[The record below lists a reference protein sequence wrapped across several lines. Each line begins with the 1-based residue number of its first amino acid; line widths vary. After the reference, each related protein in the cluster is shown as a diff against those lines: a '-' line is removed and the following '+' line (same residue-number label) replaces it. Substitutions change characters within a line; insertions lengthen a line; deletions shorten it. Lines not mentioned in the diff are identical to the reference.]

1 MDKIWF
7 VTGSATGIGAGIAK
21 AAIDAGDTVVATDV
35 NLERLEKTYAP
46 YGDKVLPLRL
56 DITDPDQA
64 KTALDETLSVFGRVD
79 VLVNNA
85 GYGQFGPFEEIEP
98 AAVERAFA
106 VNFFGT
112 LNVTRTFLPTLRQQR
127 SGHIVNMSSNGGF
140 KGVAG
145 ASIYS
150 STKFAIEG
158 FTESLA
164 QEVAGFG
171 IKVSLVE
178 PGAFRTDFLDPGS
191 LKVGTRPIED
201 YAEYW
206 NKAKA
211 VFSERNGKQRGSPDK
226 LGVAVVKIVESPQPP
241 LRFIAGA
248 DAVKVVEDKIAFV
261 ADETN
266 RWRDLSTSTDF

>member
-1 MDKIWF
+1 
-7 VTGSATGIGAGIAK
+7 
-21 AAIDAGDTVVATDV
+21 
-35 NLERLEKTYAP
+35 
-46 YGDKVLPLRL
+46 
-56 DITDPDQA
+56 
-64 KTALDETLSVFGRVD
+64 
-79 VLVNNA
+79 
-85 GYGQFGPFEEIEP
+85 
-98 AAVERAFA
+98 
-106 VNFFGT
+106 
-112 LNVTRTFLPTLRQQR
+112 
-127 SGHIVNMSSNGGF
+127 MSSNGGF